1 MTVDD
6 DPLSTAVAEA
16 AAWYRLTGW
25 PSRMMDLTVAR
36 RVAASSADPE
46 RFLEALAQRFG
57 PSGPGAVHRAVL
69 CRLVMQTLGTSDPT
83 AGDG

>member
-1 MTVDD
+1 MSVVD

-25 PSRMMDLTVAR
+25 PSRVPDLLEAQ
-36 RVAASSADPE
+36 RVAASSPDPNQ
-46 RFLEALAQRFG
+46 FLEALVQRFG
-57 PSGPGAVHRAVL
+57 PDRPDADHRAVL
-69 CRLVMQTLGTSDPT
+69 CRLVIQALEASNPT

>member
-1 MTVDD
+1 MTVFD

-25 PSRMMDLTVAR
+25 PSRMRDLTVAR
-36 RVAASSADPE
+36 RVAASSADPD

-57 PSGPGAVHRAVL
+57 PSGPDAVHRAVL
-69 CRLVMQTLGTSDPT
+69 CRLVIQAVEASNPT